1 VQRLAFCLGAAKSC
15 ANDRVK
21 YFITTAIDYT
31 NGEPHIG
38 HAYEKILADVI
49 ARFHRTFDGPTFFLT
64 GVDQHGQK
72 VQQAAQQSG
81 IQPMEFAQE
90 ITEKFLA
97 LWNKL
102 GIQKDGWAATTD
114 PRHKKTVQR
123 VLQSLYEKGD
133 LTKAKYAGYYSV
145 RQEQFL
151 TDKERNE
158 AGAFGP
164 EWGEVILLEEE
175 NWYFPLV
182 KHKSWLKNFVET
194 HPDFVIPNLRRNEL
208 LNAIDRLS
216 GDLCVSRPRERLSWG
231 IEFPFDPNYVTFVWF
246 DALLNYVSFAGYLSD
261 NDPTLPDF
269 NELWPCKAH
278 IIGKDILVPAHGI
291 YWPIILHAMGFSD
304 EQMPRLVV
312 HGWWNIAGAKM
323 SKSLGN
329 VIDPDIL
336 ADQYGP
342 DVLRYYL
349 MRDNIVGQD
358 SDFSEENLV
367 QRNNSDL
374 ANALG
379 NLVNRT
385 ISMSHRY
392 RKGRLASP
400 ELHDPDLEAI
410 HDLANSVIGR
420 YRAAFERFQ
429 VHNALETAWELV
441 ARANALVE
449 QKAPW
454 KLAKDPAQADLLSS
468 VLYTLAETV
477 RLLALLV
484 SPVIPASSEK
494 ILEQLQAGN
503 FRTLQWG
510 GLPSEHELGKPSPIF
525 PRFENLRE

>member
-1 VQRLAFCLGAAKSC
+1 M
-15 ANDRVK
+15 K

-49 ARFHRTFDGPTFFLT
+49 ARYHRIFDGPTFFLT

-72 VQQAAQQSG
+72 VQQAAQKSG
-81 IQPMEFAQE
+81 IQPMEFARE
-90 ITEKFLA
+90 VTEKFLA
-97 LWNKL
+97 LWDKL

-123 VLQSLYEKGD
+123 VLQSLYEKGE
-133 LTKAKYAGYYSV
+133 LTKAKYSGYYSV

-151 TDKERNE
+151 TDKERNGE
-158 AGAFGP
+158 GVFGP

-182 KHKSWLKNFVET
+182 KHKDWLKSFVET

-208 LNAIDRLS
+208 LNAIERLS
-216 GDLCVSRPRERLSWG
+216 GDLCVSRPKERLSWG
-231 IEFPFDPNYVTFVWF
+231 IEFPFDPDYVTFVWF
-246 DALLNYVSFAGYLSD
+246 DALLNYISFAGYLSD
-261 NDPTLPDF
+261 NDPSLPDF
-269 NELWPCKAH
+269 NELWPCQAH
-278 IIGKDILVPAHGI
+278 IIGKDILVPAHGV
-291 YWPIILHAMGFSD
+291 YWPIMLHAMGFSD

-329 VIDPDIL
+329 VIDPSIL
-336 ADQYGP
+336 ADKYGASA
-342 DVLRYYL
+342 LRYYL

-367 QRNNSDL
+367 RRNNSDL
-374 ANALG
+374 ANDLG

-385 ISMSHRY
+385 ISMSQRY
-392 RKGRLASP
+392 RHGRVDSR
-400 ELHDPDLEAI
+400 ELNDPDLHAI
-410 HDLANSVIGR
+410 RDLANSVIER
-420 YRAAFERFQ
+420 YRAAFERFE
-429 VHNALETAWELV
+429 VHTAMETTWELV

-449 QKAPW
+449 RKAPW
-454 KLAKDPAQADLLSS
+454 KLAKDPAQSELLGA

-484 SPVIPASSEK
+484 SPVVPETSER
-494 ILEQLQAGN
+494 ILRQLQAEN
-503 FRTLQWG
+503 FRTLRWG
-510 GLPSEHELGKPSPIF
+510 ILPSSGHELGKPSPIF
-525 PRFENLRE
+525 PRFENPI